1 MRTAS
6 FFLAMALLLASL
18 ACRAQYPSASGLG
31 ITAGPQASFWHSAA
45 AIYRP
50 VPGAVAGLY
59 VPIGIGNRWEIQ
71 PELLL
76 SMDGTARDIPD
87 GPQRILRTF
96 HAALPVNLKLF
107 LGRTF
112 NLQAG
117 AWGGYLLHARMD
129 GNEATSTISTLDM
142 GVCAGIGIGT
152 GSGVDLTLRYC
163 NGLANTLKDDHAL
176 LPSSR
181 MLVATV
187 GKRLVQFRNTR
198 SHGH

>member
-1 MRTAS
+1 MRTP
-6 FFLAMALLLASL
+6 FIPLAMALLLPSL

-31 ITAGPQASFWHSAA
+31 ITAGPQAAFWHSAG

-59 VPIGIGNRWEIQ
+59 VPIGIGNRWELQ

-76 SMDGTARDIPD
+76 SMDGTAQDIPE

-96 HAALPVNLKLF
+96 HAALPVDLKLF

-112 NLQAG
+112 NLQVG
-117 AWGGYLLHARMD
+117 AWGGYLLHARMA
-129 GNEATSTISTLDM
+129 GNDATSAISTLDM
-142 GVCAGIGIGT
+142 GVCAGMGIGT
-152 GSGVDLTLRYC
+152 ASGVDLTLRYC
-163 NGLANTLKDDHAL
+163 NGLANTLKDDRAL
-176 LPSSR
+176 FPSSR

-187 GKRLVQFRNTR
+187 GKRLVQFRSARN
-198 SHGH
+198 HGH